1 MKFIKTFL
9 TLTGYQLTWLACVFG
24 QIKFNQPSLGLYVGL
39 IYLIIYFY
47 FSKNKINL
55 IKVCLYISLPGYF
68 FDTLMVYFSV
78 YNFNVSHYIGLLPG
92 WMFILWLSFSTLF
105 DEILIFFKKYKLIG
119 ILLSGL
125 LGPITYYIGLPLG
138 LINIDNT
145 FIFFILMSLFWCLL
159 MLFYLEIVL
168 KNYSIS

>member
-1 MKFIKTFL
+1 MNFIKTFL

-47 FSKNKINL
+47 FNKNKTNL

-68 FDTLMVYFSV
+68 FDTLMVYFSI
-78 YNFNVSHYIGLLPG
+78 YNFNVSHYIGLLPS
-92 WMFILWLSFSTLF
+92 WMLILWLSFSTLF
-105 DEILIFFKKYKLIG
+105 DEVLIFFKKYKLIG
-119 ILLSGL
+119 ILLSAL

-138 LINIDNT
+138 LINIDN
-145 FIFFILMSLFWCLL
+145 IILFFTLMSLFWSLL
-159 MLFYLEIVL
+159 MLFYLKIIL
-168 KNYSIS
+168 KN